1 MLLPWPLLLGTCCFM
16 LLLPPDLAGQ
26 GQHKIKR
33 NTRWLAWLL
42 MEIEIETETEIALLL
57 LLLLT
62 TLFNCTYDK
71 PIVTA
76 NAKTVRFAGQ
86 K

>member
-42 MEIEIETETEIALLL
+42 MEIEIEIETEIALLL
-57 LLLLT
+57 NNEQRT
-62 TLFNCTYDK
+62 KKQQSDK
-71 PIVTA
+71 
-76 NAKTVRFAGQ
+76 RF
-86 K
+86 

>member
-42 MEIEIETETEIALLL
+42 MEIEIEIEIETEIALLL
-57 LLLLT
+57 NNEQRT
-62 TLFNCTYDK
+62 KKQQSDK
-71 PIVTA
+71 
-76 NAKTVRFAGQ
+76 RF
-86 K
+86 

>member
-1 MLLPWPLLLGTCCFM
+1 M

-42 MEIEIETETEIALLL
+42 MEIEIEIETEIALLL
-57 LLLLT
+57 NNEQRT
-62 TLFNCTYDK
+62 KKQQSDK
-71 PIVTA
+71 
-76 NAKTVRFAGQ
+76 RF
-86 K
+86 